1 MNATG
6 RAQRSAR
13 VRTAPHV
20 VLLAALMTGALA
32 LVACSAPPKES
43 APPPAAAAKP
53 AEPAVTPTLSFN
65 ALMVSLVDNAGHVLW
80 DAEKEGFAPKDDA
93 DWVEIEDHGVQ
104 LAAAAT
110 LLQVGGTGPADN
122 GWVQQVGWKAN
133 AQAMG
138 VAGLAASSAA
148 KARNKEALVK
158 ANSDLVAACEGCHK
172 QFKPSLP
179 TEGLAHQRPHSESH
193 KSNR

>member
-1 MNATG
+1 MNVSKRNVPWTLVLTG
-6 RAQRSAR
+6 
-13 VRTAPHV
+13 
-20 VLLAALMTGALA
+20 LMTGSLA
-32 LVACSAPPKES
+32 FAACSTPPKES
-43 APPPAAAAKP
+43 APAPAAAAKP

-65 ALMVSLVDNAGHVLW
+65 ALMVSLIDNAGHVLW
-80 DAEKEGFAPKDDA
+80 DVEKEGFAPKDDA
-93 DWVEIEDHGVQ
+93 DWLEVEDHGVQ

-110 LLQVGGTGPADN
+110 LLQLGGTGPADN
-122 GWVQQVGWKAN
+122 GWVQQVGWKTN

-138 VAGLAASSAA
+138 VAGMAASAAA

-158 ANSDLVAACEGCHK
+158 ANGELVAACEGCHK